1 MCNEI
6 FYREGQGSYI
16 CFIDSDDYVERDY
29 LKKLVEP
36 YFQNKKID
44 LTICN
49 YFNDN
54 HPKLNGFVSKQ
65 NENSN
70 IRNRIETMRE
80 FANPRSFKGFAWN
93 KLYRLDI
100 IEFNNLRY
108 NVDCVLVEDA
118 LFNHQYMSNCSV
130 SYYIDDPLYHYITR
144 NDSLTN
150 QSFKEKNWDLLKS
163 YKKIMDFCEKQKDGM
178 LTSVLRENYL
188 SHEITIL
195 KKINLSKTP
204 VDKDKK
210 MLLKSKVRES
220 LKDILLAQNI
230 SLKRKGLAV
239 YLAVSNQLRVPS
251 KTKPRIVAGVKTSCN
266 GLDIFLEFQA
276 PREAVHPESFNL
288 CHSYVWEF
296 R

>member
-6 FYREGQGSYI
+6 FYRGGQGSYI

-108 NVDCVLVEDA
+108 DVDCV
-118 LFNHQYMSNCSV
+118 
-130 SYYIDDPLYHYITR
+130 
-144 NDSLTN
+144 
-150 QSFKEKNWDLLKS
+150 
-163 YKKIMDFCEKQKDGM
+163 
-178 LTSVLRENYL
+178 
-188 SHEITIL
+188 
-195 KKINLSKTP
+195 
-204 VDKDKK
+204 
-210 MLLKSKVRES
+210 
-220 LKDILLAQNI
+220 
-230 SLKRKGLAV
+230 
-239 YLAVSNQLRVPS
+239 
-251 KTKPRIVAGVKTSCN
+251 
-266 GLDIFLEFQA
+266 
-276 PREAVHPESFNL
+276 
-288 CHSYVWEF
+288 
-296 R
+296 

>member
-6 FYREGQGSYI
+6 FYRGGGQDSYI

-108 NVDCVLVEDA
+108 DVDCVLVEDA

-178 LTSVLRENYL
+178 LTSLLRENYL

-210 MLLKSKVRES
+210 MLLKSKIRES

-239 YLAVSNQLRVPS
+239 YLAYFA
-251 KTKPRIVAGVKTSCN
+251 KGV
-266 GLDIFLEFQA
+266 
-276 PREAVHPESFNL
+276 
-288 CHSYVWEF
+288 
-296 R
+296 

>member
-1 MCNEI
+1 M
-6 FYREGQGSYI
+6 
-16 CFIDSDDYVERDY
+16 
-29 LKKLVEP
+29 EP

-108 NVDCVLVEDA
+108 DVDCVLVEDA

-150 QSFKEKNWDLLKS
+150 QSFKEKNWDLL
-163 YKKIMDFCEKQKDGM
+163 
-178 LTSVLRENYL
+178 
-188 SHEITIL
+188 IL
-195 KKINLSKTP
+195 YFGI
-204 VDKDKK
+204 
-210 MLLKSKVRES
+210 
-220 LKDILLAQNI
+220 I
-230 SLKRKGLAV
+230 SCFSR
-239 YLAVSNQLRVPS
+239 R
-251 KTKPRIVAGVKTSCN
+251 
-266 GLDIFLEFQA
+266 
-276 PREAVHPESFNL
+276 
-288 CHSYVWEF
+288 
-296 R
+296 